1 MRKNGLLS
9 AISLLVYLFLLGPIL
24 VVVATSFSPN
34 SGLEFPPSGLSLQWY
49 EKALTY
55 GPFRAAAMTSVIVA
69 LIGTLLALAVGV
81 PAALALQRYEFKGKA
96 ALQSFFLSPVIV
108 PEIVVGLAL
117 LQQVM
122 VAFQLTALW
131 ALILGHTVV
140 LIPYAVR
147 VTGASLATYDARVEE
162 AARGLGAGAL
172 TTFFRVTLPMIKPG
186 ILSAAILSL
195 ITSFNNVPLSLFLT
209 GPGVSTL
216 PIQMFIYVEFSFDPT
231 VAAISALLLVV
242 TILFAFLTERLVGL
256 KNVFAR

>member
-9 AISLLVYLFLLGPIL
+9 AIAILVYLFLLGPIL

-34 SGLEFPPSGLSLQWY
+34 AGLEFPPSGLSLQWY
-49 EKALTY
+49 AKALTY
-55 GPFRAAAMTSVIVA
+55 GPFRDAAITSVIVA
-69 LIGTLLALAVGV
+69 LVGTLLALAVGV

-96 ALQSFFLSPVIV
+96 AIQSFFLSPVIV

-122 VAFQLTALW
+122 VALQLTALW

-162 AARGLGAGAL
+162 RRPGAWAPAPSPPSSG
-172 TTFFRVTLPMIKPG
+172 
-186 ILSAAILSL
+186 
-195 ITSFNNVPLSLFLT
+195 
-209 GPGVSTL
+209 
-216 PIQMFIYVEFSFDPT
+216 
-231 VAAISALLLVV
+231 
-242 TILFAFLTERLVGL
+242 
-256 KNVFAR
+256 